1 MKLTIVVGGRFHAF
15 DLAYQ
20 LQKRNINYKLIT
32 SYPLFILKRFS
43 LISKYAE
50 TIFVKEI
57 LKRFFDKFRFISRNF
72 DYDYWLSSYFSKKAS
87 YLINYSKT
95 DILVGWS
102 GFSYHSFKKAQQF
115 NCVKILER
123 GSTHILH
130 QVNIL
135 KEEYKK
141 LKLEATLPSKKTI
154 ATEIKEYELAD
165 YICVPSEFV
174 KKSFIDRGFNKNKII
189 KIPYGVDIKNFK
201 PETKKISKEKKIF
214 TIISTGSVSVRK
226 GSIYIL
232 KAFIELNIPNS
243 ELIFVG
249 TIDDEVKKIIA
260 KFAVKKNIK
269 FFKKQPQSKL
279 SAIYNKADIFV
290 LFSLE
295 EGLSMVQIQA
305 MACGLPVICTHNT
318 GGSEI
323 VDHGVNGFIL
333 PIRDINLL
341 KKKIL
346 VLYKNRSLLKKMK
359 HNSFIKAQRLFS
371 WELYGDKNIKFYKK
385 ILNKKNNPK

>member
-1 MKLTIVVGGRFHAF
+1 MNITIIVGGRYHAF

-20 LQKRNINYKLIT
+20 LQKKKIKYKLIT
-32 SYPLFILKRFS
+32 SYPQFILKRFN
-43 LISKYAE
+43 LFNENVE
-50 TIFVKEI
+50 TIFFKEV
-57 LKRFFDKFRFISRNF
+57 LKRFFDKFSFIRKLF
-72 DYDYWLSSYFSKKAS
+72 DYDYWLSYYFSKKAS
-87 YLINYSKT
+87 NFINYSKT

-102 GFSYHSFKKAQQF
+102 GFSYHSFKKAEKF
-115 NCVKILER
+115 NCIKILER
-123 GSTHILH
+123 GSTHIMH
-130 QVNIL
+130 QMEIL

-141 LKLEATLPSKKTI
+141 LKLKATLPSKKTI
-154 ATEIKEYELAD
+154 ETEIKEYELAD

-174 KKSFIDRGFNKNKII
+174 KKSFIDKGFNKNKII

-201 PETKKISKEKKIF
+201 PNIKKISEKKKFI
-214 TIISTGSVSVRK
+214 IISTGSISVRK
-226 GSIYIL
+226 GSIYLL

-249 TIDDEVKKIIA
+249 KIDDEVKRVIA
-260 KFAVKKNIK
+260 KFAKIKNIK
-269 FFKKQPQSKL
+269 FYKKQPQSKL
-279 SAIYNKADIFV
+279 SAFYNKADIFV

-305 MACGLPVICTHNT
+305 MACGLPVICTYNT

-323 VDHGVNGFIL
+323 VDHGVNGYIL

-346 VLYKNRSLLKKMK
+346 ILYKNRSLLKKMK
-359 HNSFIKAQRLFS
+359 HNSLIKAQRFFS
-371 WELYGDKNIKFYKK
+371 WELYGDKIIKFYKK
-385 ILNKKNNPK
+385 TLNKRTS

>member
-1 MKLTIVVGGRFHAF
+1 MKITIIVGGRFHAF

-20 LQKRNINYKLIT
+20 LQKKKINYKLIT
-32 SYPLFILKRFS
+32 SYPLFTLKKFS
-43 LISKYAE
+43 LTSKHVE

-57 LKRFFDKFRFISRNF
+57 LKRFFDKFRFISRLF
-72 DYDYWLSSYFSKKAS
+72 DYNYWLSCYFSKKAS
-87 YLINYSKT
+87 DLINYSKT

-102 GFSYHSFKKAQQF
+102 GFSYHSFKKAQKF
-115 NCVKILER
+115 NCIKILER
-123 GSTHILH
+123 GSTHILY
-130 QVNIL
+130 QVEIL

-154 ATEIKEYELAD
+154 ESEIKEYELAD

-201 PETKKISKEKKIF
+201 PDIKKISAEKKKFI
-214 TIISTGSVSVRK
+214 IISTGSVSVRK
-226 GSIYIL
+226 GSIYLL

-249 TIDDEVKKIIA
+249 KIDDEVKKIIA
-260 KFAVKKNIK
+260 KFTKIKNIK
-269 FFKKQPQSKL
+269 FYKKQPQSKL
-279 SAIYNKADIFV
+279 SAFYNKADIFV

-305 MACGLPVICTHNT
+305 MACGLPVICTYNT

-346 VLYKNRSLLKKMK
+346 ILYKNRSLLKKMK
-359 HNSFIKAQRLFS
+359 HNSFIKAQRLLS
-371 WELYGDKNIKFYKK
+371 WELYGEKIIKFYKK
-385 ILNKKNNPK
+385 ILNKKNNLR